1 MSQQRKGGEGSRS
14 PGDFGGDLGWA
25 PRTHKQLFRASSP
38 LSLAHLD
45 MWDKRS
51 PFKSQSSLWSKDGG
65 GSGSGLFPTH
75 RASSPGSD
83 CEVSLRTSPGMRRWQ
98 SLSRLAPEGA
108 PRSLSPSPGTE
119 LRVALAESGAR
130 RAELVKRLR
139 EAQERLDS
147 QTDLLK
153 ARDTQLHHSQT
164 STQLLELRHK
174 QLAEAVSALEQEK
187 EAAELCRFEESRRR
201 SELQDKVL
209 QLELDMLKMR
219 SSLER
224 RTCSHPMLPLSLS
237 PLSSATHHAP
247 LSRTLPTTQED
258 IFKQERQKVERELR
272 EAREALRETQERLES
287 LEEEKD
293 QTLQQLRSAKEGQ
306 LRGLSQVEEANQR
319 LDSSVRAQTEL
330 QDQLTEA
337 RTQMGQIGLE
347 RDVLSSKVQRIEDNL
362 EDVKVKLSMAVADK
376 DRIMQEKAELH
387 QCVQSLELQL
397 ERAQRGREGFTDQM
411 CELHG
416 ELVDTKARVNRQ
428 DQERV
433 QMKEEL
439 HTLRQSNE
447 TMSTELVELKQRL
460 EGVLGQLHELEAEKV
475 IHTKQIVALET
486 ERSQLI
492 SEKEELVG
500 AMQQDSQQEV
510 VELRDSCH
518 ELRESQSALLLENQ
532 ELQSQCQALEAGI
545 LGKEVELQHKEAELQ
560 QREEEHKRHEA
571 GLAQEVEE
579 LRRVGSHWKER
590 WQETAVALRSTQDDL
605 EETRRQKSAETSQL
619 RAEAEKLAQE
629 LETLQR
635 EVQSKQEQ
643 MQTLLKQKA
652 DTEAELN
659 RHKVREGRRVS
670 LVQESPREKE
680 YVPEGAHGGGRSPDV
695 EMQDRGTETDFFI
708 PAQDHAESVQI
719 SSSQQDII
727 QALRAASLQEV
738 DGELGEVKAEL
749 QKVWDM
755 LRLRDSELEEQ
766 QQELLSARGQMSQQ
780 CSEVQKLEQQLT
792 EREDELK
799 NKEQALRSLAR
810 LRDAERT
817 ETQNTISAL
826 EVKLANLREQAAR
839 EAESR
844 GSSECVR
851 CSGPAASQPDS
862 LQAELDK
869 LRVRNAQLELERDK
883 VVHTLQQLQQGK
895 TERGLPENK
904 KEIRPQNLD
913 HDTQRRLVTEQLKS
927 LFKEREQLGRA
938 YEKSA
943 GPRRGSQSLQD
954 WAAKSK
960 VIKNATDTLANQKN
974 REEALQQERRHLQ
987 GTADGVSTEGQQGVP
1002 DSSDL
1007 QGLQEQM
1014 TRLREELHNKTDKMS
1029 TLSVEISK
1037 LREKN
1042 ENLQKAKLRFQ
1053 QQILGLRGTT
1063 PMEGERKP
1071 VQGISHL
1078 FEGSLEVE
1086 RVLRPLS
1093 YVKDGTY
1100 MATQVKVLSSEEEE
1114 GDDEVKVEVEA
1125 EGISLQDS
1133 WPSWDSLHTPAS
1145 INVLPTPLSSA
1156 HSANTLSLPP
1166 PSAIWSPDLSPIL
1179 PRSWAGS
1186 QECLHS
1192 QQLSLS
1198 QHDRSF
1204 RPVRSY
1210 DRATSSP
1217 TL

>member
-1 MSQQRKGGEGSRS
+1 M
-14 PGDFGGDLGWA
+14 
-25 PRTHKQLFRASSP
+25 
-38 LSLAHLD
+38 
-45 MWDKRS
+45 
-51 PFKSQSSLWSKDGG
+51 
-65 GSGSGLFPTH
+65 
-75 RASSPGSD
+75 
-83 CEVSLRTSPGMRRWQ
+83 
-98 SLSRLAPEGA
+98 
-108 PRSLSPSPGTE
+108 
-119 LRVALAESGAR
+119 
-130 RAELVKRLR
+130 
-139 EAQERLDS
+139 
-147 QTDLLK
+147 
-153 ARDTQLHHSQT
+153 
-164 STQLLELRHK
+164 
-174 QLAEAVSALEQEK
+174 
-187 EAAELCRFEESRRR
+187 
-201 SELQDKVL
+201 
-209 QLELDMLKMR
+209 
-219 SSLER
+219 
-224 RTCSHPMLPLSLS
+224 
-237 PLSSATHHAP
+237 
-247 LSRTLPTTQED
+247 
-258 IFKQERQKVERELR
+258 
-272 EAREALRETQERLES
+272 
-287 LEEEKD
+287 
-293 QTLQQLRSAKEGQ
+293 
-306 LRGLSQVEEANQR
+306 
-319 LDSSVRAQTEL
+319 
-330 QDQLTEA
+330 
-337 RTQMGQIGLE
+337 
-347 RDVLSSKVQRIEDNL
+347 
-362 EDVKVKLSMAVADK
+362 
-376 DRIMQEKAELH
+376 
-387 QCVQSLELQL
+387 
-397 ERAQRGREGFTDQM
+397 
-411 CELHG
+411 
-416 ELVDTKARVNRQ
+416 
-428 DQERV
+428 
-433 QMKEEL
+433 
-439 HTLRQSNE
+439 
-447 TMSTELVELKQRL
+447 
-460 EGVLGQLHELEAEKV
+460 
-475 IHTKQIVALET
+475 ET

-492 SEKEELVG
+492 REKEELVG
-500 AMQQDSQQEV
+500 AMQQGSQQEV

-590 WQETAVALRSTQDDL
+590 WQETAVALRSAQDDL
-605 EETRRQKSAETSQL
+605 EATRRQKSAETSQL
-619 RAEAEKLAQE
+619 RDEAENLVQE

-635 EVQSKQEQ
+635 EVQSKHEQ
-643 MQTLLKQKA
+643 MQTVLKQKA

-680 YVPEGAHGGGRSPDV
+680 YVPEGALGGGRSPGV

-708 PAQDHAESVQI
+708 PAQDHAESEQI

-780 CSEVQKLEQQLT
+780 SSEVQKLEQQLT

-817 ETQNTISAL
+817 ETQNTIAAL
-826 EVKLANLREQAAR
+826 EVKLADLREQAAR

-851 CSGPAASQPDS
+851 CSGPAASQSDS

-883 VVHTLQQLQQGK
+883 VVHTLQQLQQVTAVGAVPLPPVSSHPDLSPSDRQQNEDTSPWPVITAIPPSSFQGK
-895 TERGLPENK
+895 TERGPSENK
-904 KEIRPQNLD
+904 KEICPQNLD

-943 GPRRGSQSLQD
+943 GPWRGSQSLQD

-1002 DSSDL
+1002 DSSDR

-1014 TRLREELHNKTDKMS
+1014 TRLREEVHNKTDKMS
-1029 TLSVEISK
+1029 TMSVEISK

-1071 VQGISHL
+1071 VQGIPHL
-1078 FEGSLEVE
+1078 FESSLEVE
-1086 RVLRPLS
+1086 RELRPLS
-1093 YVKDGTY
+1093 HIKDGTY
-1100 MATQVKVLSSEEEE
+1100 TATQVKVLSSEEEE
-1114 GDDEVKVEVEA
+1114 GDEEVMEEKVKVEVEA

-1145 INVLPTPLSSA
+1145 INALPTPLSSA
-1156 HSANTLSLPP
+1156 HSADTLSLPP

-1204 RPVRSY
+1204 RPVGSY